1 MGKKVTRFDK
11 TNSQKNEG
19 NGISNGFNNGDN
31 NEACMAW
38 AFIDFTYIS
47 LKHTVPRNVASF
59 IRIRIKHTL
68 NWSRKILR
76 FII

>member
-31 NEACMAW
+31 NEACMAR

-47 LKHTVPRNVASF
+47 
-59 IRIRIKHTL
+59 
-68 NWSRKILR
+68 
-76 FII
+76 

>member
-47 LKHTVPRNVASF
+47 LKHPSPRNFA
-59 IRIRIKHTL
+59 
-68 NWSRKILR
+68 
-76 FII
+76 